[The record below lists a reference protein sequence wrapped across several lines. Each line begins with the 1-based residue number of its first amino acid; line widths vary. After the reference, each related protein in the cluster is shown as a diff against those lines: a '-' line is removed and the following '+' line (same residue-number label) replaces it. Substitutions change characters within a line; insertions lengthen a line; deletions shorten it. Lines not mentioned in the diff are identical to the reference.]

1 MRLFRRKHARRGS
14 AVVET
19 AVVAPLVV
27 AAMMGTMDVGYAF
40 MVKQTVTLA
49 AREGARTATMPG
61 GTMDDVH
68 AAVDAS
74 MEAANLER
82 AEVIS
87 DPNDPDYGQLA
98 CGYTTTSNI
107 DVLGPADP
115 EVWVDVEIPL
125 RCVSITGI
133 FSASD
138 VMIDGRTLMRRE
150 GVDSES

>member
-1 MRLFRRKHARRGS
+1 
-14 AVVET
+14 
-19 AVVAPLVV
+19 
-27 AAMMGTMDVGYAF
+27 
-40 MVKQTVTLA
+40 
-49 AREGARTATMPG
+49 
-61 GTMDDVH
+61 
-68 AAVDAS
+68 

-107 DVLGPADP
+107 DVLGPTDP

-125 RCVSITGI
+125 RCVSITGM